1 LRDARKRVYES
12 VKKLIDL
19 KCKGKT
25 SAQAKKIITEIL
37 EDWETKKII
46 EDKSKHKEFC
56 AIVSYFFRKYV
67 KNET

>member
-1 LRDARKRVYES
+1 
-12 VKKLIDL
+12 L